1 MQQQLVYWASKQFQL
16 VIAYERGKGDS
27 FCIYENL
34 MQTIHHA
41 NQEEYIELHKCMIRS
56 FEHLINWLDFFSS
69 IFSSFFKQFLSHFLT
84 IFLQFFS
91 SVFSSFFN

>member
-16 VIAYERGKGDS
+16 VIACERGKGDS

-41 NQEEYIELHKCMIRS
+41 NQEEYIELHEFMIRS
-56 FEHLINWLDFFSS
+56 FEHLINWLDFFSFHFFL
-69 IFSSFFKQFLSHFLT
+69 IF
-84 IFLQFFS
+84 
-91 SVFSSFFN
+91 